1 MRCTDLGRWLG
12 AVGLLFASAAPAQTL
27 QQLRATTIETAPPA
41 QVAQAEQLL
50 QRLRDALQRCDGE
63 ALLPLLPSWE
73 TRVLPAIAFD
83 ALHDTSDGQVAGLS
97 RDQLVLSPYGRAVL
111 SLRAQG
117 PDPARQPSPAA
128 ALSAWCQGNQDML
141 AAVLRELQV
150 DRWRWLRQDELEL
163 LSGCLQPPVGDGR
176 FSLVGRQGQWQFA
189 LLETVESLVGE
200 ALAGPDA
207 APRAALLEARRNFLD
222 RFKLWPPAPLPAD
235 DEARNQV
242 LLGTVEEDPELDR
255 FATMIEQQAALP
267 SCR

>member
-1 MRCTDLGRWLG
+1 LGRWLG
-12 AVGLLFASAAPAQTL
+12 AVGLLCTSAAPAQTL

-176 FSLVGRQGQWQFA
+176 
-189 LLETVESLVGE
+189 
-200 ALAGPDA
+200 
-207 APRAALLEARRNFLD
+207 
-222 RFKLWPPAPLPAD
+222 
-235 DEARNQV
+235 
-242 LLGTVEEDPELDR
+242 
-255 FATMIEQQAALP
+255 
-267 SCR
+267 